1 MVQRP
6 QNNKIMGFFAKLF
19 GGSKGGS
26 KAAARP
32 AGKPIG
38 EVTHYYDKAG
48 VAVVKF
54 NKDIAVGTRVKF
66 MGATTDFEES
76 LGSMEFDHA
85 SIQTAPKGQEVGV
98 KVSDKVREGD
108 SVYAA

>member
-1 MVQRP
+1 
-6 QNNKIMGFFAKLF
+6 MGIFSNLF
-19 GGSKGGS
+19 GGSKSAS
-26 KAAARP
+26 KPVKVATKP
-32 AGKPIG
+32 EGKPIG

-54 NKDIAVGTRVKF
+54 NKDVAVGTRVKF
-66 MGATTDFEES
+66 LGATTDFEET
-76 LGSMEFDHA
+76 LGSMQLNHEP
-85 SIQTAPKGQEVGV
+85 IQSAKKGQEVGV